1 LALASELA
9 EGMTMEDSLLN
20 TTILL
25 LVSDPIVRS
34 VLDETLSSAGYMV
47 LSTGDLGQAVDQLEK
62 CTPDLLITRTYVAG
76 MPGHDA
82 AMYLR
87 NKRMTMRVLIVGGL
101 LDDERLKIREERQ
114 GFEVFPKP
122 YAAAELLHKVK
133 EVLSKPRG

>member
-1 LALASELA
+1 
-9 EGMTMEDSLLN
+9 MEDSLLN